1 MAVTGRLQNWP
12 ERLGDVITQ
21 ARADTFEWGRN
32 DCVLFAAR
40 CVEAVTG
47 EHPCPELIGAYSTE
61 AGALAA
67 LSGAGFSSLAEAFAA
82 RVGAERP
89 VPFAQRGDLVV
100 FGGFVG
106 GVVGL
111 GGDFAVCLD
120 PVSGIALRP
129 TLTASAAFTVG

>member
-1 MAVTGRLQNWP
+1 MTGRLQNWP

-47 EHPCPELIGAYSTE
+47 EHPCPELIGAYSTR

-67 LSGAGFSSLAEAFAA
+67 LASAGFSTLAEAFAD

-100 FGGFVG
+100 FGDFAG

-111 GGDFAVCLD
+111 GGDFAIGLD
-120 PVSGIALRP
+120 ADQGIVLLPV
-129 TLTASAAFTVG
+129 LTASAAFTVG